1 MSDKVKN
8 YLCGQSDIGTRL
20 FEEFVNERI
29 KLNKINMWAPMR
41 KRSLQTWKSATKRIK
56 LKVDQEV
63 VELKEDRNL
72 FARLLLVAKSRPNMN
87 LEQAVGDHE
96 LSVVPRS
103 LFSDDE
109 QMLPCGGKTCLM
121 SKLKGL
127 VQEYLNTQ

>member
-1 MSDKVKN
+1 MPDKVKN

-29 KLNKINMWAPMR
+29 KLNKINMWAPMK

-109 QMLPCGGKTCLM
+109 QMLPCGGKSCLM
-121 SKLKGL
+121 SKLEGL
-127 VQEYLNTQ
+127 VREYLNTR

>member
-1 MSDKVKN
+1 M
-8 YLCGQSDIGTRL
+8 
-20 FEEFVNERI
+20 
-29 KLNKINMWAPMR
+29 NKINTWAPM
-41 KRSLQTWKSATKRIK
+41 KKWSLQTWKSATKWIK

-96 LSVVPRS
+96 LSIVPRS

-109 QMLPCGGKTCLM
+109 QILALWRKELFNFKTE
-121 SKLKGL
+121 GL
-127 VQEYLNTQ
+127 VREYLNTR

>member
-1 MSDKVKN
+1 
-8 YLCGQSDIGTRL
+8 
-20 FEEFVNERI
+20 
-29 KLNKINMWAPMR
+29 MWPPMK
-41 KRSLQTWKSATKRIK
+41 KRSLQTWKSATKQIK

-63 VELKEDRNL
+63 VKLKEDRNL

-121 SKLKGL
+121 SKLEGL
-127 VQEYLNTQ
+127 VREYLNTL